1 MKKKVFSVMTAAALV
16 FSLTACSTNAKT
28 EEPETAA
35 QSSASQTEAAGA
47 ETAESS
53 GGASAE
59 AGEKA
64 ASGETKAAGD
74 TFTVGFDQDFPPMG
88 FVGDDGEYTGFD
100 LELAAEVADRLGLTF
115 VPQPIA
121 WDAKNMELESGN
133 IDCIWNGMTIT
144 PELQEALTISD
155 PYIKNYQVVVI
166 RSDNADVYTST
177 ADLVGKTVE
186 AEAGSAGEAAIIG
199 EGADESLKQ
208 AEYISAA
215 KQTDTLLEVK
225 TGAADAAVLD
235 FVLAGAMVGQ
245 GDYSDLMIIPDLQ
258 LSVEEYGVGFRKDS
272 DAAEKVNE
280 AMQALIEDGTLNTL
294 AEKYDLAELLL
305 ANQ

>member
-1 MKKKVFSVMTAAALV
+1 MKKTLSLVLALAMCLSLAACGNNG
-16 FSLTACSTNAKT
+16 TQD
-28 EEPETAA
+28 
-35 QSSASQTEAAGA
+35 QSSQSGSNASASDV
-47 ETAESS
+47 SS
-53 GGASAE
+53 GSQQGDNSSVDAADSDWAKIE
-59 AGEKA
+59 SNGTMKIGITYFEPMNYFDDNGEL
-64 ASGETKAAGD
+64 
-74 TFTVGFDQDFPPMG
+74 
-88 FVGDDGEYTGFD
+88 TGF
-100 LELAAEVADRLGLTF
+100 ETEFATAVCEKLGVTPEF
-115 VPQPIA
+115 VEIN
-121 WDAKNMELESGN
+121 WDSKIMELQAQT

-245 GDYSDLMIIPDLQ
+245 GAYSDLMIIPDLQ

>member
-1 MKKKVFSVMTAAALV
+1 MKKTLSLVLALAMCLSLAACGNNG
-16 FSLTACSTNAKT
+16 TQD
-28 EEPETAA
+28 
-35 QSSASQTEAAGA
+35 QSSQSGSNASASDG
-47 ETAESS
+47 SS
-53 GGASAE
+53 GSQQGDNSSVDAADSDWAKIE
-59 AGEKA
+59 SNGTMKIGITYFEPMNYFDDNGEL
-64 ASGETKAAGD
+64 
-74 TFTVGFDQDFPPMG
+74 
-88 FVGDDGEYTGFD
+88 TGF
-100 LELAAEVADRLGLTF
+100 ETEFATAVCEKLGVTPEF
-115 VPQPIA
+115 VEIN
-121 WDAKNMELESGN
+121 WDSKIMELQAQT

-199 EGADESLKQ
+199 EGADENLKQ

-235 FVLAGAMVGQ
+235 FVLAGTMVGQ

>member
-1 MKKKVFSVMTAAALV
+1 MKKFLTLLMALSMCLSLAA
-16 FSLTACSTNAKT
+16 CGGNDSTQDQAGQSGSNPSASN
-28 EEPETAA
+28 
-35 QSSASQTEAAGA
+35 SSAGSQQGGSSADAADSDWA
-47 ETAESS
+47 KIESS
-53 GGASAE
+53 GTMKIGITYFE
-59 AGEKA
+59 PMNYFDDNGEL
-64 ASGETKAAGD
+64 
-74 TFTVGFDQDFPPMG
+74 
-88 FVGDDGEYTGFD
+88 TGF
-100 LELAAEVADRLGLTF
+100 ETEFATAVCEKLGVTPEF
-115 VPQPIA
+115 VEIN
-121 WDAKNMELESGN
+121 WDSKVMELQAQT

-144 PELQEALTISD
+144 PALQEALTISD

-166 RSDNADVYTST
+166 RSDNAGVYTST

-199 EGADESLKQ
+199 EAADENLKQ
-208 AEYISAA
+208 AEYISAT

-258 LSVEEYGVGFRKDS
+258 LSVEEYGIGFRKDS
-272 DAAEKVNE
+272 DAAEKVNQ
-280 AMQALIEDGTLNTL
+280 AMQELIDDGTLNTL

>member
-1 MKKKVFSVMTAAALV
+1 MKKTLSLVLALAMCLSLAACGNNGAQDQSSQSGSNASASDGSSGSQQGDNSSVDAAA
-16 FSLTACSTNAKT
+16 SDWAKIESNGT
-28 EEPETAA
+28 MKIGITYFEPMNYFDDN
-35 QSSASQTEAAGA
+35 
-47 ETAESS
+47 
-53 GGASAE
+53 
-59 AGEKA
+59 GEL
-64 ASGETKAAGD
+64 
-74 TFTVGFDQDFPPMG
+74 
-88 FVGDDGEYTGFD
+88 TGF
-100 LELAAEVADRLGLTF
+100 ETEFATAVCEKLGVTPEF
-115 VPQPIA
+115 VEIN
-121 WDAKNMELESGN
+121 WDSKIMELQAQT

-272 DAAEKVNE
+272 AAAEKVNE

>member
-1 MKKKVFSVMTAAALV
+1 MKKILALLLAAMMTLSLAACGSDTGSTDEDSVDTAG
-16 FSLTACSTNAKT
+16 
-28 EEPETAA
+28 
-35 QSSASQTEAAGA
+35 QD
-47 ETAESS
+47 TAEP
-53 GGASAE
+53 SADDDFAYIQGNGSMKIGFTYFE
-59 AGEKA
+59 PMNYFDDNGEL
-64 ASGETKAAGD
+64 
-74 TFTVGFDQDFPPMG
+74 
-88 FVGDDGEYTGFD
+88 TGF
-100 LELAAEVADRLGLTF
+100 ETEFATAVCEKLGVTPEF
-115 VPQPIA
+115 VEIN
-121 WDAKNMELESGN
+121 WDSKIMELQAQT

-258 LSVEEYGVGFRKDS
+258 LSS
-272 DAAEKVNE
+272 
-280 AMQALIEDGTLNTL
+280 
-294 AEKYDLAELLL
+294 LLL
-305 ANQ
+305 PAGYALDTAPEKF

>member
-1 MKKKVFSVMTAAALV
+1 MKKTLSLVLALAMCLSLAACGNNG
-16 FSLTACSTNAKT
+16 TQD
-28 EEPETAA
+28 
-35 QSSASQTEAAGA
+35 QSSQSGSNTSASDV
-47 ETAESS
+47 SS
-53 GGASAE
+53 GSQQGDNSSVDAADSDWAKIE
-59 AGEKA
+59 SNGTMKIGITYFEPMNYFDDNGEL
-64 ASGETKAAGD
+64 
-74 TFTVGFDQDFPPMG
+74 
-88 FVGDDGEYTGFD
+88 TGF
-100 LELAAEVADRLGLTF
+100 ETEFATAVCEKLGVTPEF
-115 VPQPIA
+115 VEIN
-121 WDAKNMELESGN
+121 WDSKIMELQAQT

-199 EGADESLKQ
+199 EGADENLKQ

-280 AMQALIEDGTLNTL
+280 AMQALIEDSTLNTL

>member
-1 MKKKVFSVMTAAALV
+1 MKKTLSLVLALAMCLSLAACGNNG
-16 FSLTACSTNAKT
+16 TQD
-28 EEPETAA
+28 
-35 QSSASQTEAAGA
+35 QSSQSGSNTSASDV
-47 ETAESS
+47 SS
-53 GGASAE
+53 GSQQGDNSSVDAADSDWAKIE
-59 AGEKA
+59 SNGTMKIGITYFEPMNYFDDNGEL
-64 ASGETKAAGD
+64 
-74 TFTVGFDQDFPPMG
+74 
-88 FVGDDGEYTGFD
+88 TGF
-100 LELAAEVADRLGLTF
+100 ETEFATAVCEKLGVTPEF
-115 VPQPIA
+115 VEIN
-121 WDAKNMELESGN
+121 WDSKIMELQAQT

-199 EGADESLKQ
+199 EGADENLKQ

-225 TGAADAAVLD
+225 TGAAAAAVLD

>member
-1 MKKKVFSVMTAAALV
+1 MKKTLSLVLALAMCLSLAACGNNGAQD
-16 FSLTACSTNAKT
+16 
-28 EEPETAA
+28 
-35 QSSASQTEAAGA
+35 QSSQSGSNTSASDV
-47 ETAESS
+47 SS
-53 GGASAE
+53 GSQQGDNSSVDAADSDWAKIE
-59 AGEKA
+59 SNGTMKIGITYFEPMNYFDDNGEL
-64 ASGETKAAGD
+64 
-74 TFTVGFDQDFPPMG
+74 
-88 FVGDDGEYTGFD
+88 TGF
-100 LELAAEVADRLGLTF
+100 ETEFATAVCEKLGVTPEF
-115 VPQPIA
+115 VEIN
-121 WDAKNMELESGN
+121 WDSKIMELQAQT

-199 EGADESLKQ
+199 EGADENLKQ

>member
-1 MKKKVFSVMTAAALV
+1 MKKTLSLVLALAMCLSLAACGNNG
-16 FSLTACSTNAKT
+16 TQD
-28 EEPETAA
+28 
-35 QSSASQTEAAGA
+35 QSSQSGSNTSASDV
-47 ETAESS
+47 SS
-53 GGASAE
+53 GSQQGDNSSVD
-59 AGEKA
+59 A
-64 ASGETKAAGD
+64 ADSDWAKIESNGTMKIGITYFEPMNY
-74 TFTVGFDQDFPPMG
+74 FDDNG
-88 FVGDDGEYTGFD
+88 KLTGF
-100 LELAAEVADRLGLTF
+100 ETEFATAVCEKLGVTPEF
-115 VPQPIA
+115 VEIN
-121 WDAKNMELESGN
+121 WDSKIMELQAQT

-245 GDYSDLMIIPDLQ
+245 GDYSDLMIIPNLQ

>member
-1 MKKKVFSVMTAAALV
+1 MKKTLSLVLALAMCLSLAACGNNGAQD
-16 FSLTACSTNAKT
+16 
-28 EEPETAA
+28 
-35 QSSASQTEAAGA
+35 QSSQSGSNASASDV
-47 ETAESS
+47 SS
-53 GGASAE
+53 GSQQGDNSSVDAADSDWAKIE
-59 AGEKA
+59 SNGTMKIGITYFEPMNYFDDNGEL
-64 ASGETKAAGD
+64 
-74 TFTVGFDQDFPPMG
+74 
-88 FVGDDGEYTGFD
+88 TGFETEFATAVCEK
-100 LELAAEVADRLGLTF
+100 LGVTPELVE
-115 VPQPIA
+115 IN
-121 WDAKNMELESGN
+121 WDSKIMELQAQT

-199 EGADESLKQ
+199 EGADENLKQ

>member
-1 MKKKVFSVMTAAALV
+1 MKKTLSLVLALAMCLSLAACGNNGAQD
-16 FSLTACSTNAKT
+16 
-28 EEPETAA
+28 
-35 QSSASQTEAAGA
+35 QSSQSGSNASASDV
-47 ETAESS
+47 SS
-53 GGASAE
+53 GSQQGDNSSVDAADSDWAKIE
-59 AGEKA
+59 SNGTMKIGITYFEPMNYFDDNGEL
-64 ASGETKAAGD
+64 
-74 TFTVGFDQDFPPMG
+74 
-88 FVGDDGEYTGFD
+88 TGF
-100 LELAAEVADRLGLTF
+100 ETEFATAVCEKLGVTPEF
-115 VPQPIA
+115 VEIN
-121 WDAKNMELESGN
+121 WDSKIMELQAQT

-199 EGADESLKQ
+199 EGVDESLKQ

>member
-1 MKKKVFSVMTAAALV
+1 MKKTLSLVLALAMCLSLAACGNNG
-16 FSLTACSTNAKT
+16 TQD
-28 EEPETAA
+28 
-35 QSSASQTEAAGA
+35 QSSQSGSNTSASDV
-47 ETAESS
+47 SS
-53 GGASAE
+53 GSQQGDNSSVDAADSDWAKIE
-59 AGEKA
+59 SNGTMKIGITYFEPMNYFDDNGEL
-64 ASGETKAAGD
+64 
-74 TFTVGFDQDFPPMG
+74 
-88 FVGDDGEYTGFD
+88 TGF
-100 LELAAEVADRLGLTF
+100 ETEFATAVCEKLGVTPEF
-115 VPQPIA
+115 VEIN
-121 WDAKNMELESGN
+121 WDSKIMELQAQT

-225 TGAADAAVLD
+225 TGAAAAAVLD

>member
-1 MKKKVFSVMTAAALV
+1 MKKTLSLVLALAMCLSLAACGNNGAQD
-16 FSLTACSTNAKT
+16 
-28 EEPETAA
+28 
-35 QSSASQTEAAGA
+35 QSSQSGSNASASDV
-47 ETAESS
+47 SS
-53 GGASAE
+53 GSQQGDNSSVDAADSDWAKIE
-59 AGEKA
+59 SNGTMKIGITYFEPMNYFDDNGEL
-64 ASGETKAAGD
+64 
-74 TFTVGFDQDFPPMG
+74 
-88 FVGDDGEYTGFD
+88 TGF
-100 LELAAEVADRLGLTF
+100 ETEFATAVCEKLGVTPEF
-115 VPQPIA
+115 VEIN
-121 WDAKNMELESGN
+121 WDSKIMELQAQT

-225 TGAADAAVLD
+225 TGAAAAAVLD

-245 GDYSDLMIIPDLQ
+245 GDYSDLMIIPNLQ
-258 LSVEEYGVGFRKDS
+258 LSVEEYGVGCRKDS

>member
-1 MKKKVFSVMTAAALV
+1 MKRNWTALALALGLTLT
-16 FSLTACSTNAKT
+16 LTACGGNPGAA
-28 EEPETAA
+28 ETPGSAA
-35 QSSASQTEAAGA
+35 PTGSQTPV
-47 ETAESS
+47 AESDLDYVK
-53 GGASAE
+53 GNGVLKIGYTLFE
-59 AGEKA
+59 PMNYLGE
-64 ASGETKAAGD
+64 
-74 TFTVGFDQDFPPMG
+74 
-88 FVGDDGEYTGFD
+88 DGELTGF
-100 LELAAEVADRLGLTF
+100 ETEFATAVCAKLGVEPKF
-115 VPQPIA
+115 VEIN
-121 WDAKNMELESGN
+121 WDSKIMELQAQT

-245 GDYSDLMIIPDLQ
+245 GDYSDLMIIPNLQ
-258 LSVEEYGVGFRKDS
+258 LSVEEYGIGFRKDS
-272 DAAEKVNE
+272 TAAEKVN
-280 AMQALIEDGTLNTL
+280 AAIQALIDDGTLNTL
-294 AEKYDLAELLL
+294 AEKYGLAELLL

>member
-1 MKKKVFSVMTAAALV
+1 MKKTLSLVLALAMCLSLAACGNNG
-16 FSLTACSTNAKT
+16 TQD
-28 EEPETAA
+28 
-35 QSSASQTEAAGA
+35 QSSQSGSNTSASDV
-47 ETAESS
+47 SS
-53 GGASAE
+53 GSQQGDNSSVDAADSDWAKIE
-59 AGEKA
+59 SNGTMKIGITYFEPMNYFDDNGEL
-64 ASGETKAAGD
+64 
-74 TFTVGFDQDFPPMG
+74 
-88 FVGDDGEYTGFD
+88 TGF
-100 LELAAEVADRLGLTF
+100 ETEFATAVCEKLGVTPEF
-115 VPQPIA
+115 VEIN
-121 WDAKNMELESGN
+121 WDSKIMELQAQT

-199 EGADESLKQ
+199 EGADENLKQ

>member
-1 MKKKVFSVMTAAALV
+1 MKKTLSLVLALAMCLSLAACGNNGAQD
-16 FSLTACSTNAKT
+16 
-28 EEPETAA
+28 
-35 QSSASQTEAAGA
+35 QSSQSGSNASASDV
-47 ETAESS
+47 SS
-53 GGASAE
+53 GSQQGDNSSVDAADSDWAKIE
-59 AGEKA
+59 SNGTMKIGITYFEPMNYFDDNGEL
-64 ASGETKAAGD
+64 
-74 TFTVGFDQDFPPMG
+74 
-88 FVGDDGEYTGFD
+88 TGF
-100 LELAAEVADRLGLTF
+100 ETEFATAVCEKLGVTPEF
-115 VPQPIA
+115 VEIN
-121 WDAKNMELESGN
+121 WDSKIMELQAQT

-199 EGADESLKQ
+199 EGADKSLKQ

>member
-1 MKKKVFSVMTAAALV
+1 MKKTLSLVLALAMCLSLAACGNNGAQD
-16 FSLTACSTNAKT
+16 
-28 EEPETAA
+28 
-35 QSSASQTEAAGA
+35 QSSQSGSNASASDG
-47 ETAESS
+47 SS
-53 GGASAE
+53 GSQQGDNSSVDAADSDWAKIE
-59 AGEKA
+59 SNGTMKIGITYFEPMNYFDDNGEL
-64 ASGETKAAGD
+64 
-74 TFTVGFDQDFPPMG
+74 
-88 FVGDDGEYTGFD
+88 TGF
-100 LELAAEVADRLGLTF
+100 ETEFATAVCEKLGVTPEF
-115 VPQPIA
+115 VEIN
-121 WDAKNMELESGN
+121 WDSKIMELQAQT

-258 LSVEEYGVGFRKDS
+258 LSVEASASAKTPMRLRRS
-272 DAAEKVNE
+272 
-280 AMQALIEDGTLNTL
+280 MRPCRRSLRTAL
-294 AEKYDLAELLL
+294 
-305 ANQ
+305 